1 MKTQHKQTI
10 AELKKELGV
19 TDTIRNVSGTNA
31 RGDQH
36 VATLQKKLL
45 KLLPGM
51 SKPAKPVTGILI
63 QFGDGEKVSVGAGDL
78 DKASV
83 VLHALGLI

>member
-1 MKTQHKQTI
+1 MKTQDKKTI
-10 AELKKELGV
+10 AELEKELGV
-19 TDTIRNVSGTNA
+19 KDTIRNPNGSNA

-51 SKPAKPVTGILI
+51 SLPEKPVTGILI
-63 QFGDGEKVSVGAGDL
+63 QFSDGSKVSISAGDL